1 MKKIITSLAFLM
13 FIAGLASGQ
22 TVSDALTFGSDNFY
36 GTART
41 LGMGNAVTAIGGDLG
56 TISFNPAGGSV
67 SAFSQFEFS
76 TGWTTSSSI
85 SSYAPSYDSANQTAN
100 YTGGFDN
107 SKTRMTIPNIG
118 MNLCFETGNR
128 SGILSWNFAF
138 VLNRSQTYTQMLSAS
153 GLENHTSMTGALA
166 TFATGMPGTILGNS
180 NKYDTDYAW
189 NSIVAYDG
197 GLINYNNDAGTYY
210 GSAETVTKT
219 GTDYNYEMLGVLKQN
234 IGVTRT
240 GSKND
245 VVMNYG
251 VNIDNRLFLGASINM
266 PIAGYKYS
274 EYYSETAQDPA
285 DFPVTA
291 GYYSKDDNGAIT
303 YKQGAPTQYVGSTY
317 KYGYVADVSGIN
329 AQIGFIWLPTS
340 GVRIGASIKTP
351 TAYTISEQWYV
362 DVESEFKDASQN
374 LDASTPTAE
383 TSYNFRSPYTANFG
397 LAYTLGRAG
406 LISVDYE
413 ITDYSVMKFSQEY
426 VDASFTYEDPFYR
439 VNRLNKLFC
448 GVQQNLRLGAEFRL
462 LPSFSLRA
470 GFNWSSSPER
480 HYTDNEGYVIYA
492 ADYDRWFED
501 YESGKYKLMDGSAT
515 YSSDKIFSYSFGAG
529 YSSPGSFYADIA
541 FRRICLHESYYSPYS
556 NYLSHTVGGT
566 TYDIVS
572 PSVKSA
578 LSQFDAV
585 LTLGW
590 RF

>member
-1 MKKIITSLAFLM
+1 MMLVA
-13 FIAGLASGQ
+13 ALASGQ
-22 TVSDALTFGSDNFY
+22 TVSDALTFSQNNYY

-56 TISFNPAGGSV
+56 SISINPAGGSV

-76 TGWTTSSSI
+76 TGWNTANSI
-85 SSYAPSYDSANQTAN
+85 SSYSPSYDSANQSAN
-100 YTGGFDN
+100 YSGGFEN
-107 SKTRMTIPNIG
+107 GKTRMTMPNIG

-138 VLNRSQTYTQMLSAS
+138 VMNRSQSYNQIFSAS

-166 TFATGMPGTILGNS
+166 TFAAGMPGTIITDNNRFDS
-180 NKYDTDYAW
+180 DYAW
-189 NSIVAYDG
+189 NSICAYDG
-197 GLINYNNDAGTYY
+197 GLINFNKDALSYY

-219 GTDYNYEMLGVLKQN
+219 GTDYSYEMLGVLKQN
-234 IGVTRT
+234 MGITSR

-251 VNIDNRLFLGASINM
+251 MNIDNRLFLGVNINL
-266 PIAGYKYS
+266 PVAGYKYS
-274 EYYSETAQDPA
+274 EYYNESAQDPA
-285 DFPVTA
+285 DFPVTS
-291 GYYSKDDNGAIT
+291 GYYTKDNTGNLS
-303 YKQGAPTQYVGSTY
+303 YVQGKPTNYLGSTY
-317 KYGYVADVSGIN
+317 KYSYVADISGIN
-329 AQIGFIWLPTS
+329 AQIGFIWLPTD
-340 GVRIGASIKTP
+340 GVRIGAAFKTP
-351 TAYTISEQWYV
+351 TAYTVSEEWYV
-362 DVESEFKDASQN
+362 DMNAEFQDASEN
-374 LDASTPTAE
+374 HNASSPTAE

-397 LAYTLGRAG
+397 LAYTVGRHG
-406 LISVDYE
+406 LLSVDYE
-413 ITDYSVMKFSQEY
+413 LTDYSVMKFSQEY

-448 GVQQNLRLGAEFRL
+448 GLQQNLRVGAEFRL

-470 GFNWSSSPER
+470 GFSLATSPER
-480 HYTDNEGYVIYA
+480 HYSDNEGYIIYA
-492 ADYDRWFED
+492 SDYDRWFDD
-501 YESGKYKLMDGSAT
+501 YESGKYSLVASE
-515 YSSDKIFSYSFGAG
+515 YNPDKIVSFSFGAG
-529 YSSPGSFYADIA
+529 YSSPGSFYADVA
-541 FRRICLHESYYSPYS
+541 FRRTKLPDNYYRPYS

-566 TYDIVS
+566 VYDIVS

>member
-1 MKKIITSLAFLM
+1 MLITA
-13 FIAGLASGQ
+13 LASAQ
-22 TVSDALTFGSDNFY
+22 TVTDALTFGSENYY

-56 TISFNPAGGSV
+56 TISINPAGGSV
-67 SAFSQFEFS
+67 SSFSQFEFS

-85 SSYAPSYDSANQTAN
+85 SSYASSYDSASQSAN
-100 YTGGFDN
+100 YVGGFEN
-107 SKTRMTIPNIG
+107 GKTRMTIPNIG

-128 SGILSWNFAF
+128 TGVLSWNFGF
-138 VLNRSQTYTQMLSAS
+138 VMNRSQTYTQMFSAS

-166 TFATGMPGTILGNS
+166 TFAGGMPGTILGNS
-180 NKYDTDYAW
+180 GKYDTDYSW
-189 NSIVAYDG
+189 NSICAYDG
-197 GLINYNNDAGTYY
+197 GLINFNNDAGSYY

-234 IGVTRT
+234 IGVTST

-251 VNIDNRLFLGASINM
+251 VNIDNRLFLGVSLNM
-266 PIAGYKYS
+266 PVAGYKYS
-274 EYYSETAQDPA
+274 EYYNETAQDPA
-285 DFPVTA
+285 DFPVTS

-303 YKQGAPTQYVGSTY
+303 YKQGTPTQYVSSTY
-317 KYGYVADVSGIN
+317 RYNYVADISGIN
-329 AQIGFIWLPTS
+329 AQIGLIWLPTD
-340 GVRIGASIKTP
+340 GVRIGAAIKTP
-351 TAYTISEQWYV
+351 TAYTISERWYV

-374 LDASTPTAE
+374 ADASTPTAE
-383 TSYNFRSPYTANFG
+383 TSYNYRSPYTANFG
-397 LAYTLGRAG
+397 LAYTLGRVG
-406 LISVDYE
+406 LISVDYAL
-413 ITDYSVMKFSQEY
+413 TDYSVMKFSQEY

-448 GVQQNLRLGAEFRL
+448 GLQKNLRVGAEFRV
-462 LPSFSLRA
+462 LPSVSLRA
-470 GFNWSSSPER
+470 GFNWISSPER

-492 ADYDRWFED
+492 ADYDRWFDD
-501 YESGKYKLMDGSAT
+501 YESGKYNLLDGSAT

-541 FRRICLHESYYSPYS
+541 FRRVCLHESYYSPYS
-556 NYLSHTVGGT
+556 NYLSHTVGGK

-585 LTLGW
+585 LTFGW